1 MLERIDKFRTKRS
14 YTSGGLSRSSYPLQD
29 REGSVTQQ
37 NRVRDYV
44 IFAIL
49 PRLHWDYT
57 RFAQGLHIFVIQ
69 ELA

>member
-1 MLERIDKFRTKRS
+1 MAS
-14 YTSGGLSRSSYPLQD
+14 VVSRGQTD
-29 REGSVTQQ
+29 TFFEGSATQQ

-57 RFAQGLHIFVIQ
+57 RFAQGLHIFIIQ
-69 ELA
+69 ELAVIY